1 MLKFIKKEFSFAYLF
16 DYEMYDPNDRFG
28 QMMVKNFNMMGCP
41 LVGIYK
47 YPNLKDQFTRFE
59 NCGWK
64 ATECLTMAKIYYE
77 CIDPEERKKIEKLE
91 MLDELEEWN
100 LIMSHYFGLLS
111 VTYHSGS

>member
-1 MLKFIKKEFSFAYLF
+1 
-16 DYEMYDPNDRFG
+16 MYDPNDRFG

-77 CIDPEERKKIEKLE
+77 SIEPEERKKIEKLE

-111 VTYHSGS
+111 VTYHAGS